1 MLRNDYPVPRGRLL
15 NKVMMNG
22 QWLDPDDIRELVQKN
37 QLWANLG
44 FGQEG
49 YNARGVGPGEGDH
62 VVAEATGTL
71 ARTRDRLGLDAV
83 PLQRSNDNW
92 NDERDARHQSRLDDI
107 ERRTRYQDELTNI
120 YLDRE
125 RHRLARMQKDDD
137 EWTDTFNAMRD
148 RIRHRSNSQFGREND
163 PRLSVAETQER
174 KVDAKGRTQ
183 QQWIQAVKAKFPDAK
198 IIQAKMIDGPSHAL
212 LSDGRKIVWNPVQD
226 VAETGASFRAGN
238 ARRAAVNA
246 MSPEER
252 RAYDE
257 KRAEQQRKRDEA
269 RMERERQRNAAK
281 KDVAEGFDR
290 LDSFTRKVLNRMED
304 DSWLSAERAYFI
316 QKGAQEKAQ
325 RNREQY
331 NQEIQRFIDL
341 YKQYKGQLGV
351 AEGSNKLQGT
361 PVVSL
366 SDFGDKDNTKDKY
379 GRTVPKKLK
388 KDDPRVKFNKEP
400 KQKGV
405 AEGATP
411 ASTSKV
417 LRLIQRHK
425 PEWFDN
431 YGMGEVE
438 DTVVD
443 LADMGKF
450 QGMSA
455 VDALAL
461 VGQEL
466 ESMYGHQGVAEGRFV
481 TPKEKKPPKS
491 SATASL
497 KQLEKNKRENPG
509 QSPFKTQDQKVDKYL
524 GQEIGRA
531 HV

>member
-325 RNREQY
+325 TNREQY

-341 YKQYKGQLGV
+341 YRQYKGQLGV
-351 AEGSNKLQGT
+351 AEGIFGSKKPQEEYDIYLKGYDPHAVKKYLLSKFGSKGWRVFAANDGSGT
-361 PVVSL
+361 VSAHI
-366 SDFGDKDNTKDKY
+366 NTGLY
-379 GRTVPKKLK
+379 PSEIEAR
-388 KDDPRVKFNKEP
+388 
-400 KQKGV
+400 
-405 AEGATP
+405 
-411 ASTSKV
+411 
-417 LRLIQRHK
+417 
-425 PEWFDN
+425 
-431 YGMGEVE
+431 
-438 DTVVD
+438 VD
-443 LADMGKF
+443 LQKNCKP
-450 QGMSA
+450 
-455 VDALAL
+455 
-461 VGQEL
+461 
-466 ESMYGHQGVAEGRFV
+466 QGVAE
-481 TPKEKKPPKS
+481 S
-491 SATASL
+491 SPYDYDSDEDYYASL
-497 KQLEKNKRENPG
+497 RRPKPKR
-509 QSPFKTQDQKVDKYL
+509 SADDYDDA
-524 GQEIGRA
+524 EIGRA